1 MKHFVVFSVPFI
13 ILMLACSGEQ
23 QSSTVAIAPTQA
35 STVKT
40 IAPPPQPTVA
50 PPPQPTVAPPTQPTV
65 APPTQPTV
73 APPTQPTVA
82 ESTEIPTATPFSTS
96 TKIPT
101 PAPTPTLTP
110 MPTYIPTPTVTPTPT
125 LTPIPTYIPTPT
137 VTPTPKLTIINY
149 SQRSTEMLTEAFNLQ
164 ESKLKSRQSEILGIV
179 YPLGPFISEGGFGDS
194 PFNTHERVLTDQQ
207 IDEIISEMDNWFQA
221 DPCMGQIPVYARE
234 ETLTEYRNW
243 LIHGLELATHRGEC
257 PKTRVVFLAS
267 LDQYSL
273 TQFRYVWLHELYH
286 AFQQDLET
294 EGECRRKSELPNQN
308 TSWMVEGTAH
318 YQATWVE
325 ELLNGSATENYNY
338 IDKILFD
345 ASNAFSESGSSIY
358 DGGAPSGAGGVAL
371 MIQRGLLEEESV
383 LDASMFHYCDR
394 ELFYDSSTPEIEF
407 IRDSWHLI
415 EKDAKGGYKF
425 KSEALNN

>member
-40 IAPPPQPTVA
+40 IAPPPQPTV
-50 PPPQPTVAPPTQPTV
+50 V
-65 APPTQPTV
+65 
-73 APPTQPTVA
+73 PPTQPTVA

-110 MPTYIPTPTVTPTPT
+110 M
-125 LTPIPTYIPTPT
+125 PTYIPTPT

-207 IDEIISEMDNWFQA
+207 IDEIIS
-221 DPCMGQIPVYARE
+221 
-234 ETLTEYRNW
+234 
-243 LIHGLELATHRGEC
+243 
-257 PKTRVVFLAS
+257 
-267 LDQYSL
+267 
-273 TQFRYVWLHELYH
+273 
-286 AFQQDLET
+286 
-294 EGECRRKSELPNQN
+294 
-308 TSWMVEGTAH
+308 
-318 YQATWVE
+318 
-325 ELLNGSATENYNY
+325 
-338 IDKILFD
+338 
-345 ASNAFSESGSSIY
+345 
-358 DGGAPSGAGGVAL
+358 
-371 MIQRGLLEEESV
+371 
-383 LDASMFHYCDR
+383 
-394 ELFYDSSTPEIEF
+394 
-407 IRDSWHLI
+407 
-415 EKDAKGGYKF
+415 
-425 KSEALNN
+425 